1 MIAKPSK
8 NRKIPR
14 KLVELCQSVRISEQ
28 HDSRALRTFIRE
40 QLSVRDIVLYPEP
53 KGSQSRLHTP
63 VSPNLVDLKA
73 RRLVIRYPDTYTSE
87 GRDDYV
93 DLSHVD
99 ESVRNVTLL
108 VPPAWRSN
116 GTWYSCVSNP
126 ASMWDPASSSV
137 DITVVLLPSL
147 AVPASWSLPLI
158 KQHYFPGDLA
168 DHAPGCP
175 LRIVGAECIGLT
187 SEVFDTLVERTR
199 ISGGEYEQ
207 EVAARLSVMSFID
220 WMDQQEPGAVM
231 TGEEE
236 DMYRKAS
243 RLILAGFDNFRV
255 APALRLESRRRG

>member
-1 MIAKPSK
+1 
-8 NRKIPR
+8 
-14 KLVELCQSVRISEQ
+14 
-28 HDSRALRTFIRE
+28 
-40 QLSVRDIVLYPEP
+40 LYPEP

-87 GRDDYV
+87 GRNDYV

-126 ASMWDPASSSV
+126 PSMWNPASSSV

-147 AVPASWSLPLI
+147 AGISESASWSLPVN
-158 KQHYFPGDLA
+158 KQQYFPGDLA

-187 SEVFDTLVERTR
+187 SGVFDTLVERTR

-231 TGEEE
+231 TGKEE
-236 DMYRKAS
+236 DLYRKAS
-243 RLILAGFDNFRV
+243 RQILA
-255 APALRLESRRRG
+255 RLGQISCEVRCRLSFPWTLLTTRQLPSSFGTEARGSSLGVRDCMDVSGGSGHGRWSRQYAR